1 MEEMKFHRD
10 PPAEEK
16 APRRKSGQNQT
27 RAPSHGRKF
36 KNESSAKRAAG
47 KKLRF
52 GKEDHVLSP
61 EEKRELLKKK
71 AAHQKAAKAEFAL
84 SRASHKAMDE
94 ANEDRNVGTEALNSG
109 IETGEG
115 VLDAAGD
122 RLYSRKLK
130 STEQALRRAE
140 RETES
145 GAINPD
151 GDWVSQGSD
160 TATSESSAIH
170 VDNAANSAG
179 FGDKSESS
187 VFNGKYSD
195 KLGRT
200 AKSAS
205 EKTSQG
211 GSTVSSSRT
220 IQKNRMKKEF
230 QWAANQK
237 FDKETANSFG
247 SIGRK
252 FVDKAEDIGGKI
264 GEWIEE
270 HLAEHPMAL
279 LIALVI
285 LIVVLLIAGSSSG
298 GNLLMN
304 LLGGSMVA
312 SSYTAE
318 DSDILTVNQNY
329 KDLEADLQKKIDNI
343 KNDYPGYDEYQ
354 VTLAEIG
361 HDPYDLAALLTVLYE
376 DYTPDEVQGKLQEIF
391 DQQYKLTTKRIVE
404 TRTRTVTKTG
414 HHTVTHEDGTT
425 SREKYTYTVEE
436 EYKYYILKVA
446 LESKSLGTVIQNLHL
461 TDDQME
467 RYNLLKETYG
477 NKKYLFGDDI
487 YANPDADGGGTGGT
501 GGSAGVTY
509 EPSGEALTDSQFA
522 AMWQEASKYLGRAYV
537 WGGSSPSTGFD
548 CSGFVCWVI
557 NQSGVGHIG
566 RTTAEG
572 IRQWCDTIPKSER
585 QPGDI
590 IFFQGTYD
598 TPGASHVGIY
608 IGDGKMIHCGDPIK
622 VSNVDS
628 GYFAQHFLC
637 YGRIPR

>member
-1 MEEMKFHRD
+1 MKFHRD
-10 PPAEEK
+10 PPVEEK

-27 RAPSHGRKF
+27 RAPSHGRKL
-36 KNESSAKRAAG
+36 KNESSAKRSAG
-47 KKLRF
+47 RKLRF
-52 GKEDHVLSP
+52 GKEDSVLSP

-71 AAHQKAAKAEFAL
+71 AAHQKAVKAEFAA
-84 SRASHKAMDE
+84 SRASHKAVDE
-94 ANEDRNVGTEALNSG
+94 ANEDQNAGTEAMNRG
-109 IETGEG
+109 IEAGESTF
-115 VLDAAGD
+115 DAAGD

-130 STEQALRRAE
+130 STENAVRMAE
-140 RETES
+140 REAERGTV
-145 GAINPD
+145 NPD
-151 GDWVSQGSD
+151 NNLENANRDAVTPGN
-160 TATSESSAIH
+160 SAVH
-170 VDNAANSAG
+170 VDNSADLAN
-179 FGDKSESS
+179 FGDKSEASG
-187 VFNGKYSD
+187 FNGKYSD
-195 KLGRT
+195 KLSRT

-205 EKTSQG
+205 EKTGQESSVV
-211 GSTVSSSRT
+211 STSRT

-230 QWAANQK
+230 QRAANQK
-237 FDKETANSFG
+237 FDKEAANSFG
-247 SIGRK
+247 SISRK
-252 FVDKAEDIGGKI
+252 FVDKAEDIGGRI

-270 HLAEHPMAL
+270 HMVEHPLAL
-279 LIALVI
+279 LIALII

-304 LLGGSMVA
+304 LLGGSTVA

-318 DSDILTVNQNY
+318 DSDILAVNQNY
-329 KDLEADLQKKIDNI
+329 KDLETELQRKIDNI
-343 KNDYPGYDEYQ
+343 ESEYPGYDEYRYS
-354 VTLAEIG
+354 LSEIG

-391 DQQYKLTTKRIVE
+391 DQQYELTTKRIVE

-414 HHTVTHEDGTT
+414 HHIVTHEDGTT

-436 EYKYYILKVA
+436 EYKYYILKVT
-446 LESKSLGTVIQNLHL
+446 LTNKSLGTVIQNMHL

-487 YANPDADGGGTGGT
+487 YANPDADGGSS
-501 GGSAGVTY
+501 GGSVGVTY

-557 NQSGVGHIG
+557 NHSGVGHIG

-572 IRQWCDTIPKSER
+572 IRQWCDTIPKSDR

-628 GYFAQHFLC
+628 GYFAQHFLN
-637 YGRIPR
+637 YGRIPQ

>member
-1 MEEMKFHRD
+1 MKFHRD

-16 APRRKSGQNQT
+16 TPRRKSGQNQT
-27 RAPSHGRKF
+27 QAPSHGRKL
-36 KNESSAKRAAG
+36 KNESSAKKAAG
-47 KKLRF
+47 RKLRF
-52 GKEDHVLSP
+52 GKEDHVMSP

-84 SRASHKAMDE
+84 SGASHKAVDE
-94 ANEDRNVGTEALNSG
+94 ANEDQNVGTEALNRG
-109 IETGEG
+109 IEAGESATS
-115 VLDAAGD
+115 AAED
-122 RLYSRKLK
+122 HLYSRKLK

-140 RETES
+140 RKAES
-145 GAINPD
+145 GTINANGNSGGLG
-151 GDWVSQGSD
+151 GDALTPENG
-160 TATSESSAIH
+160 AIH
-170 VDNAANSAG
+170 VDRSAESAG
-179 FGDKSESS
+179 FGDKCSASG
-187 VFNGKYSD
+187 FTGKYSD

-205 EKTSQG
+205 EKTSQAD
-211 GSTVSSSRT
+211 SAVRSSRT

-230 QWAANQK
+230 QRAANQK
-237 FDKETANSFG
+237 FDKEAANSFG

-279 LIALVI
+279 LIVLVI

-304 LLGGSMVA
+304 LLGGSTVA

-318 DSDILTVNQNY
+318 DSDIIAVNQNY
-329 KDLEADLQKKIDNI
+329 KDLEAHLQRRIDNI
-343 KNDYPGYDEYQ
+343 ESEYPGYDEYRYS
-354 VTLAEIG
+354 LSEIG

-414 HHTVTHEDGTT
+414 HHTVRNEDGTT
-425 SREKYTYTVEE
+425 SREEYTYTVEE
-436 EYKYYILKVA
+436 EYEYYILKVT
-446 LESKSLGTVIQNLHL
+446 LENKSLGTVIQNLHL
-461 TDDQME
+461 TEDQME

-487 YANPDADGGGTGGT
+487 YANPDADGGGS
-501 GGSAGVTY
+501 GGSGGSTGVTY

-557 NQSGVGHIG
+557 NHSGAGHIG